1 MIFDNIMPNKT
12 RFFLCRVM
20 AGMFLPV
27 GIALKKQQNTTQN
40 SDYSTGIGDAQFA
53 LVVLLTTSCLLIAIT
68 LIVILWLI

>member
-1 MIFDNIMPNKT
+1 MIFDKHALINAI
-12 RFFLCRVM
+12 FLMQGYGWCV
-20 AGMFLPV
+20 LPV
-27 GIALKKQQNTTQN
+27 GIVLKKQESITQN

>member
-1 MIFDNIMPNKT
+1 MQGYGW
-12 RFFLCRVM
+12 CV
-20 AGMFLPV
+20 LPV
-27 GIALKKQQNTTQN
+27 GIVLKKQENIIQN

>member
-12 RFFLCRVM
+12 RFFLCRVT
-20 AGMFLPV
+20 AGMFSPV

-40 SDYSTGIGDAQFA
+40 RDYSTGIGDAQFA